1 MGIFRRLT
9 EALSKAAVRSG
20 TSGDARTASECEDV
34 LGRMSV
40 GFSFGEDQDLVKLT
54 GTTTFAE
61 EAMASLAA
69 RHRLADGGHLE
80 IDGVLQREPENPVD
94 PMAVAALVEGEKIG
108 YLPSYLARDLE
119 LSRGTSRRI
128 KVQIFTEVVK
138 RGLRAEAWIW
148 LGDGSPKW
156 SYSATDRPPMSS
168 QAKSATL
175 QSDRSAMV
183 AEALAEGGDRAD
195 SFRAGM
201 VDGVHYLELVEPIKQ
216 LKREGRLQDALVLC
230 YKAIE
235 GAEGDRD
242 GREPAPAYTEHAA
255 IIHRKLGQRD
265 KEIAVLKRWLRLCP
279 AGQRDGSRIGQRLAK
294 LNG

>member
-1 MGIFRRLT
+1 MGILQRLT
-9 EALSKAAVRSG
+9 EALSTAAARSGAFGDAHTPSESEDAIGRVRSG
-20 TSGDARTASECEDV
+20 
-34 LGRMSV
+34 
-40 GFSFGEDQDLVKLT
+40 FSCGEDQDLVKLT
-54 GTTTFAE
+54 GATTFAK
-61 EAMASLAA
+61 EAMASLAE

-94 PMAVAALVEGEKIG
+94 PMAVAALVEGEKIS
-108 YLPSYLARDLE
+108 YLPSYLAQDLE
-119 LSRGTSRRI
+119 LARGTSRRI
-128 KVQIFTEVVK
+128 KVQIFTEVVA
-138 RGLRAEAWIW
+138 RGLRGEVWVW
-148 LGDGSPKW
+148 LGDGSPRW
-156 SYSATDRPPMSS
+156 FYSATDRPPMSS
-168 QAKSATL
+168 QAKSAAL
-175 QSDRSAMV
+175 QSGRSAMV
-183 AEALAEGGDRAD
+183 AEAPAEGGDRAD

-235 GAEGDRD
+235 GAEGGRD

-265 KEIAVLKRWLRLCP
+265 EEIAVLKRWLRLCP

-294 LNG
+294 LIA